1 MGICSHGRQRYQC
14 KDCGG
19 GGICTH
25 KRIRSQCKDCGGG
38 SICKHKRIRSVCKDC
53 GGGSICH
60 HKRIRSKCKDC
71 RKSNSPSSSS
81 SSSSSTEPLKKIVK
95 KTTSK
100 KRVAAATKASAAA
113 TQPKKKRQRRSTT
126 AATTTTTT
134 KSTSASSTDIDID
147 KDVED
152 SSVTAIVSQK
162 INSDTEME
170 DVDQDNNLIIPI
182 IPIAPITTTTTNDD
196 DTATNVPSN
205 TSSTSSTK
213 KKVVVKMK
221 KPKKIPKV
229 KKKKKVIP
237 AHLPI
242 KTHPN
247 FTTPGIRSAVSNNQL
262 SLHIIHTDCG
272 TAYIRNNKR
281 GGLKNLRCFPKCLTK
296 GHNRNGFCGR
306 PVKVEL
312 QISVSAFTRSQFET
326 YEAIDIMKQTKTK
339 EDNSRPLY
347 KSIPTTV
354 SSSSSSSTGGGRG
367 VIEFN
372 FNPTSWHYGWRRSKH
387 MKDSAHVFRIFV
399 FVVSPDRNLLKCIG
413 ITETS
418 WFTLASSKRAKQDET
433 KLKKQQQLLQ
443 KGMHSQVPPSH
454 VSNTNHPHQSSNAHL
469 NLLASLSKHEQNTWA
484 TNNSS
489 TNHNNNTSN
498 NLTRG
503 VSFGSF
509 STNGMSSMMNQN
521 HGQPLSNN
529 GQTIHSLQGL
539 QSLQS
544 LHSFDGSHLN
554 NAAYLNGMPN
564 GTNNNKEMDIQAI
577 NQSREIQQQKAIQQ
591 LIDSGLV
598 QSEKTKFTINQG
610 PGAVPPANNANEKA
624 AADAISSLSSSSSS
638 TNYTSKEVEWV
649 QCESCKKWRTVPST
663 MNVASLPDLW
673 YCALN
678 TWNETYNHCN
688 KPQEKD
694 SAIITSSQNNNI
706 DLIRANSI
714 NTLNN
719 LNTMNN
725 NSANAI
731 SGLPVLGGLSYGNG
745 LSSGLSSVNSF
756 N

>member
-1 MGICSHGRQRYQC
+1 MG
-14 KDCGG
+14 
-19 GGICTH
+19 
-25 KRIRSQCKDCGGG
+25 
-38 SICKHKRIRSVCKDC
+38 
-53 GGGSICH
+53 
-60 HKRIRSKCKDC
+60 
-71 RKSNSPSSSS
+71 
-81 SSSSSTEPLKKIVK
+81 
-95 KTTSK
+95 
-100 KRVAAATKASAAA
+100 
-113 TQPKKKRQRRSTT
+113 
-126 AATTTTTT
+126 
-134 KSTSASSTDIDID
+134 
-147 KDVED
+147 
-152 SSVTAIVSQK
+152 
-162 INSDTEME
+162 
-170 DVDQDNNLIIPI
+170 
-182 IPIAPITTTTTNDD
+182 
-196 DTATNVPSN
+196 
-205 TSSTSSTK
+205 
-213 KKVVVKMK
+213 
-221 KPKKIPKV
+221 
-229 KKKKKVIP
+229 
-237 AHLPI
+237 
-242 KTHPN
+242 
-247 FTTPGIRSAVSNNQL
+247 
-262 SLHIIHTDCG
+262 
-272 TAYIRNNKR
+272 R

-306 PVKVEL
+306 PVKAEL
-312 QISVSAFTRSQFET
+312 QISASAFTRSQFVAYGRFTLADSSDYDFDSIITQFET
-326 YEAIDIMKQTKTK
+326 YEASDIMKQTKTK

-372 FNPTSWHYGWRRSKH
+372 FNPTSWHYGWRSSKH

-469 NLLASLSKHEQNTWA
+469 NLLASLSKHEQNTW
-484 TNNSS
+484 TTNNNSS
-489 TNHNNNTSN
+489 INHNNNTTN

-521 HGQPLSNN
+521 HGQPLSNS

-610 PGAVPPANNANEKA
+610 AGAVPPANNANEKA

-638 TNYTSKEVEWV
+638 TNYTSKEGEWV
-649 QCESCKKWRTVPST
+649 QCESCKKMAHGAQYHERR
-663 MNVASLPDLW
+663 
-673 YCALN
+673 CALN
-678 TWNETYNHCN
+678 TWNEAYNHCN
-688 KPQEKD
+688 KPQEKA

-725 NSANAI
+725 NSVNAI

-745 LSSGLSSVNSF
+745 LSSGLSSLNSIQNMMSNVNYSNNLSNISTLNSISGINNMTNNINGMNGINNHLNTMASINGITSMPSMSGMNGLHNLNGLHGLNSVNSF
-756 N
+756 NNLPTGMTTTSFNDTSSSNNTNTTSSTSSSTTSSSSSSDAKNVSEGSTSGGGGGDDDLSDAKVQLQKLQQQIQQQQLQLLEQTKRNQY